1 MNDRDAN
8 VSTTRSLLRDMLDG
22 KAKMVVDN
30 PIDSTGN
37 CGDTVVLTNCHN
49 PFSVLSRPGGV
60 REHLHDKERILEVLG
75 GTSHKCYV
83 YDENDNESEYVMEIE
98 PAELADLVGE
108 IL

>member
-1 MNDRDAN
+1 MNDYDAT

-30 PIDSTGN
+30 PLDSTGN
-37 CGDTVVLTNCHN
+37 CGDTVVLTNCSN

-60 REHLHDKERILEVLG
+60 REFLHGKERILEVLG
-75 GTSHKCYV
+75 STSRKCYV
-83 YDENDNESEYVMEIE
+83 FDENDEESEYIMEIE
-98 PAELADLVGE
+98 PAELAGLVEE